1 MRSSVLCFL
10 RNHKCGNNLY
20 EMVSYNNYNNNVIK
34 FNKHKHHSY
43 YPVTEIHFKF
53 IAMKYP
59 FQLHSLDHENK
70 LMIERLLN
78 SNTKTNNTM
87 EMYDCN
93 SEDTDY
99 FNLTLDNNEPI
110 NFINN
115 NFNNSIPSRRHRNRL
130 YLTTHDFKPEKY
142 AEKSIS
148 EFKYRNMKNNVIV
161 MEKIKLTSFMTE
173 LENRIDIL
181 LKPYKFKDSDRC
193 VNINYTPKL
202 YNSTDEQLINK
213 LLTIN
218 PLMFSETSF
227 HGSYS
232 LQSKLNIM
240 YHIYDNF
247 SK

>member
-1 MRSSVLCFL
+1 
-10 RNHKCGNNLY
+10 
-20 EMVSYNNYNNNVIK
+20 MVSYNNYNCNDIK
-34 FNKHKHHSY
+34 FNKHKYHSY
-43 YPVTEIHFKF
+43 YPITEIRFKF

-78 SNTKTNNTM
+78 STVNNKNNNEM

-115 NFNNSIPSRRHRNRL
+115 NFNNSIPSRRHRNSL

-142 AEKSIS
+142 AEKSMS
-148 EFKYRNMKNNVIV
+148 EVKYRNMKNNVIV

-173 LENRIDIL
+173 LEKRIDKL
-181 LKPYKFKDSDRC
+181 LTPYNYNNNTC
-193 VNINYTPKL
+193 PTINSNNPKI
-202 YNSTDEQLINK
+202 YHSTDEQLINK
-213 LLTIN
+213 LLTLN

-240 YHIYDNF
+240 YHIYE
-247 SK
+247 SQ